1 MQTDRPHDR
10 KIDRRTRYTQ
20 SAIKDALLELLEE
33 QPYEKITVAS
43 LCRRSEITRA
53 TFYLHYDS
61 LDMVLDELLD
71 EALMVVEES
80 IRSMSVM
87 NRYTDLE
94 QLIQSGGDWREL
106 RKNEHLLSPCQRIAD
121 APKYR
126 AIFQDPT
133 LSNYVIN
140 KVYMMER
147 GEIIDYLTDRCS
159 LSRDEADKLFMLL
172 VHGLF
177 YMNRALKWNKD
188 SSWYEMQLLVARFMF
203 GGFKELE

>member
-33 QPYEKITVAS
+33 SPYEKITVAS
-43 LCRRSEITRA
+43 LCRRAEITRA
-53 TFYLHYDS
+53 TFYLHYDG
-61 LDMVLDELLD
+61 LDMILNELLD

-80 IRSMSVM
+80 IRSMSTAE
-87 NRYTDLE
+87 RHARLE
-94 QLIQSGGDWREL
+94 QLIRSGGDWRDL

-126 AIFQDPT
+126 AIFQNPT

-147 GEIIDYLTDRCS
+147 GEIIDYLTGRCN

-188 SSWYEMQLLVARFMF
+188 SSWYEMQLTVARFMF